1 MNRTAVILRVA
12 FVVLA
17 LSAVI
22 SASPAPVPAQTDER
36 LVAARRLQREAAT
49 AFDAGRAREGIPKAQ
64 EALKLRESALGPDH
78 LEVAESAHTLA
89 NLLRDTGDYPAAR
102 ALHERALEIRER
114 VLGPEHAATAT
125 SVSDLGTVF
134 LRSGLSG
141 HLLAPIAQEL
151 VAYSDVVFIPN
162 DLLLYLPLHAL
173 TRRVDG
179 RDRFLAETHVV
190 SYLTQLELL
199 DLLAPAKPRLDAPL
213 LALANPDG
221 SLPGASQE
229 IRALRGVRKT
239 LTALEGDRATKQEF
253 LRLASTF
260 AQIHLATH
268 GVLDPDRPERSYLLV
283 AGPDEASQRLSIGE
297 IVGLSLQR
305 GLAIL
310 SACDTAVGEQV
321 PGAALIT
328 LAAAFSQAGAEAIV
342 ASLRKVD
349 DSATS
354 EFMVTFHREL
364 GGGQAVALH
373 KAQLAVLGRPA
384 TAHPFYWAAF
394 ILIGAR

>member
-1 MNRTAVILRVA
+1 MLSNLGDLLREIGDRA
-12 FVVLA
+12 G
-17 LSAVI
+17 
-22 SASPAPVPAQTDER
+22 
-36 LVAARRLQREAAT
+36 ARQYLQRSLKIREAGGHQPAI
-49 AFDAGRAREGIPKAQ
+49 ASS
-64 EALKLRESALGPDH
+64 LNALGS
-78 LEVAESAHTLA
+78 LTFIG
-89 NLLRDTGDYPAAR
+89 GDFAAAR
-102 ALHERALEIRER
+102 ALLERALEIRER